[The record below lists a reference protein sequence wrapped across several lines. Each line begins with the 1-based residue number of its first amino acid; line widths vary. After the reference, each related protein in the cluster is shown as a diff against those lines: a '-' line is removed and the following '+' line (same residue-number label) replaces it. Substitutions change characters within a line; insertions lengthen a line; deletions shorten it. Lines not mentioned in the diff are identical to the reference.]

1 MREFIL
7 NLNFYSN
14 TDSQQENI
22 ANLGKEESLSSTSF
36 FQTLNW
42 EENKESIIEEN
53 ANNDFAVNE
62 LETNIEK
69 KTSKTAMSDL
79 LLNLSI
85 DETNASQTQ
94 KTVLNCDIS
103 NDLFESSTAP
113 QLDLFGEPNIKPNE
127 EMASNVNLLN
137 DLDFFSTNTVPPITT
152 FESKPQN
159 IMNENLS
166 FIANEKLNFPTV
178 PIVASNPSVT
188 LQRNTSTP
196 NLTKLDPLAELGS
209 FLSSTSTTNKLN
221 SPSIPRV
228 SSYTTFPTANGSKPD
243 YNRTNFADIPT
254 VNSNTTGTSNAR
266 VVGNEFEDLLGSFK
280 RAQSDCGTK
289 SIGQLRKDEMVINFS
304 PIN

>member
-1 MREFIL
+1 M
-7 NLNFYSN
+7 NF
-14 TDSQQENI
+14 
-22 ANLGKEESLSSTSF
+22 GKEESLSSSNF

-53 ANNDFAVNE
+53 TNKDFAVNE
-62 LETNIEK
+62 LEINIEK

-85 DETNASQTQ
+85 DETNASETQ

-103 NDLFESSTAP
+103 DDLFESSTAP
-113 QLDLFGEPNIKPNE
+113 QLDLFGEPNITPNG

-137 DLDFFSTNTVPPITT
+137 DLDFFSTNAVPPIVT

-159 IMNENLS
+159 IINENLS
-166 FIANEKLNFPTV
+166 FIANEKLNFPAVPTV
-178 PIVASNPSVT
+178 PTVASNPSVP

-243 YNRTNFADIPT
+243 YNRNNFADIPT

-266 VVGNEFEDLLGSFK
+266 VVGNEFEDLLGGFK
-280 RAQSDCGTK
+280 PAQSDCGTK
-289 SIGQLRKDEMVINFS
+289 SIGQLRKDEMVIYFS